1 MVFLLILVEPVFSLT
16 QALKYGLTNQAIN
29 KKKTSVMKIRNAMF
43 TNALHLCLTAMMKN
57 Q

>member
-1 MVFLLILVEPVFSLT
+1 MVFLLTLVEPVFSLT

-29 KKKTSVMKIRNAMF
+29 KKKRSVMKMRNAMF